1 MAQFGSASALGAEGR
16 KFESFH
22 PDMEIIVGVAIVTLC
37 VELIVFFFL
46 SNHIKGIREL
56 FHEYKELNKKDEK
69 VDEIIGIYQE
79 KIIELENENNKLE
92 LENKLLQDKI
102 TKINKQMKQ
111 ISDHFKTN

>member
-1 MAQFGSASALGAEGR
+1 
-16 KFESFH
+16 
-22 PDMEIIVGVAIVTLC
+22 MEIIVGVAIVTLC